1 MVRKLCVSPRRVC
14 MYQEFDYDV
23 ETDMDSLEDPR
34 SACEVTLLRL
44 VRVFLVVSTNA
55 PTFGVFCRASIL
67 WG

>member
-34 SACEVTLLRL
+34 SACEVALLPCSGS
-44 VRVFLVVSTNA
+44 F
-55 PTFGVFCRASIL
+55 
-67 WG
+67 